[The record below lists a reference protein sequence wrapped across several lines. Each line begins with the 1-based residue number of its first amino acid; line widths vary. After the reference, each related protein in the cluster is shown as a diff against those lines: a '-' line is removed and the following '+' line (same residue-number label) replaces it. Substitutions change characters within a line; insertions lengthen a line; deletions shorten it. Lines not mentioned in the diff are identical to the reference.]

1 MWHVAWR
8 CRMPSPFN
16 LHLNLKHCYKRGPC
30 TSTPADIVY
39 VHSEWGQ
46 VTVTLQEDTTNFVL
60 MQFCL
65 FLLLVLQLSP
75 SVLFHLSEIF
85 CTEAS
90 RYRRDPCFSFFFFC
104 WEGQIFITEVEM
116 KSGSMLVLCQGAHEL
131 SFWSLSSIFNT
142 TLCIIIQRCGRERIY
157 IFFLS
162 DRYPLI
168 ILCCLNAIKS

>member
-1 MWHVAWR
+1 
-8 CRMPSPFN
+8 MPSPFN

-46 VTVTLQEDTTNFVL
+46 LTVTLQEDTTNFVL
-60 MQFCL
+60 MQFYVFFCSWFCSSARL
-65 FLLLVLQLSP
+65 FCSTSVRYFALRHLVTE
-75 SVLFHLSEIF
+75 EILVF
-85 CTEAS
+85 
-90 RYRRDPCFSFFFFC
+90 PFFFFC

-168 ILCCLNAIKS
+168 VLCCLNAIKS